1 MLYTALFGRLVDLFT
16 SLQDHVVVSGMVLCQ
31 CHEFQ
36 PATIV
41 LAAVPLPELLHTLL
55 LLNNCFERTTRA
67 AWPVF
72 GGQNNNSANA
82 LLLPKSSLLS
92 DGIVISSHIM
102 SLDHSRFGSRTV
114 AGDGLG
120 I

>member
-55 LLNNCFERTTRA
+55 RLNNCFERTTRA

-72 GGQNNNSANA
+72 GG
-82 LLLPKSSLLS
+82 PKQQFCKCIVVTQEQPAQRRHS
-92 DGIVISSHIM
+92 D
-102 SLDHSRFGSRTV
+102 
-114 AGDGLG
+114 
-120 I
+120 